1 MSEHKCSRFLKNR
14 QATSTW
20 IANQYVNKFRRNPN
34 WKVIDLEK
42 DLLEKYCVEVTKW
55 KCYRAKSKALEMLR
69 GSIHDHY
76 GQLRSFKAELMRI
89 DKDGR
94 FDFLL
99 KEYSTFS
106 AFYMGFSSLRR
117 GFLKGCRPIIGFDG

>member
-1 MSEHKCSRFLKNR
+1 M
-14 QATSTW
+14 
-20 IANQYVNKFRRNPN
+20 NKFRRNPN
-34 WKVIDLEK
+34 WKVIDLEE
-42 DLLEKYCVEVTKW
+42 DLLEKHCVEVMKW
-55 KCYRAKSKALEMLR
+55 KCYREKSKALEMLR

-99 KEYSTFS
+99 KEDSTFS